1 MRPACDKLRRM
12 RRQGFVVSLLA
23 GVMMTLTPLAY
34 AAPPDQTWI
43 PGLYDNADYDDVV
56 LFVTSGAELVE
67 KPSPPHDPGLILTVV
82 ELVPLDD
89 QSCPAALAPS
99 THSARAPP
107 AA

>member
-1 MRPACDKLRRM
+1 MRPGCAKLGEMTRR
-12 RRQGFVVSLLA
+12 GFVVLLLA
-23 GVMMTLTPLAY
+23 GVMMTITPLAY

-56 LFVTSGAELVE
+56 LFVTAGAELVE
-67 KPSPPHDPGLILTVV
+67 QPSPHDPGLILTVV
-82 ELVPLDD
+82 EVVPLDD
-89 QSCPAALAPS
+89 ERSPAALAPS